1 MKKKKPY
8 FRVAFID
15 GTELQFVEL
24 SALNEVII
32 GVAGCKQN
40 DIYIHKKSGIK
51 VATLYL
57 EDYDT
62 LGRAKRRL
70 LYPLKESQDEQKG
83 TTAGEN

>member
-15 GTELQFVEL
+15 GTELQFTEL
-24 SALNEVII
+24 SAVNEAI
-32 GVAGCKQN
+32 CKQN

-62 LGRAKRRL
+62 LGRAKRKL
-70 LYPLKESQDEQKG
+70 LYPVKENPDEQKK
-83 TTAGEN
+83 

>member
-15 GTELQFVEL
+15 GTELQFTEL
-24 SALNEVII
+24 SAVNETI
-32 GVAGCKQN
+32 GQQN
-40 DIYIHKKSGIK
+40 GIYTHKKSGIK

-70 LYPLKESQDEQKG
+70 LYPLKGAQDEQKK
-83 TTAGEN
+83 

>member
-15 GTELQFVEL
+15 GTELRFTEL
-24 SALNEVII
+24 SDANEVI
-32 GVAGCKQN
+32 GKQ
-40 DIYIHKKSGIK
+40 DGIYIHKKSGIR

-57 EDYDT
+57 EDYDA

-70 LYPLKESQDEQKG
+70 LYPIKGNPQDEQKK
-83 TTAGEN
+83 